1 MFSPALSPPRRRPA
15 MVLIETDARMQLTRR
30 SRRAGPGWVTW
41 NIHDGRAPRS
51 ANLFCSE
58 KTSGSWREETPS
70 ATPSP
75 GARPITAPPRPAAFP
90 RRPAPRSGAFRA
102 PFRPARPA
110 PRPHRTR
117 TRSLGGALAP
127 GVPAAAASLR
137 RPPLS
142 AGLSS
147 ALRTAPPS
155 AADAPRTPRAAPS
168 RAGRAPRTAPVPLSP
183 EHPARNPPRRLSFRN

>member
-51 ANLFCSE
+51 VNLFCSE
-58 KTSGSWREETPS
+58 KMSGSWREETPS

-75 GARPITAPPRPAAFP
+75 GVWPITAPPRPAAFP
-90 RRPAPRSGAFRA
+90 RRPAPRTGAFRA
-102 PFRPARPA
+102 PLRPARPA
-110 PRPHRTR
+110 PRLHRTR
-117 TRSLGGALAP
+117 ARSLGGTLAP
-127 GVPAAAASLR
+127 AAASLR
-137 RPPLS
+137 RSPLL
-142 AGLSS
+142 GPG
-147 ALRTAPPS
+147 LRTAPPS
-155 AADAPRTPRAAPS
+155 AADALRTR
-168 RAGRAPRTAPVPLSP
+168 RAPRTAPVPLSP